1 MGSANV
7 DYSAKRWKEAAQLW
21 EPLAKY
27 KIAADTAARAAAVA
41 ERDKQVAALQWGA
54 ERKTE
59 AIKTALDHHA
69 TTLNNITKGIADNQF
84 DLGDPTNLG
93 IYTEAFNRYIKTQ
106 RDYYGSVGYEGGT
119 GDTITHLTPFFN
131 SIFDDW
137 EKKNPDGDPAT
148 LKWGREKDVWGD
160 VVKRLDPSINRD
172 DAHIVWEKIWTDKF
186 GSLEKKKAAASDPL
200 THPVSKLFEKGL
212 SPLSEG
218 LGLLGEAIVPS
229 DPKES
234 WSQALGAPVDI
245 ITGAMRPFGY
255 SEEKPFMGSE
265 WFSDKLSP
273 SDRDK
278 PVITPSSSY
287 TAAGPFAGTQGLISG
302 ISDFMKREAIM
313 EESGMPKA
321 QDIKTL
327 QETTKT
333 LEEVESD
340 AQKREVR
347 EELPPA
353 ETAERDIS
361 AEAASFLT
369 KLLEYMVT
377 YGPEE
382 ARSILS
388 QEFSDLSSSAKNELQ
403 KYLESEALA

>member
-1 MGSANV
+1 M
-7 DYSAKRWKEAAQLW
+7 
-21 EPLAKY
+21 
-27 KIAADTAARAAAVA
+27 
-41 ERDKQVAALQWGA
+41 
-54 ERKTE
+54 
-59 AIKTALDHHA
+59 
-69 TTLNNITKGIADNQF
+69 
-84 DLGDPTNLG
+84 
-93 IYTEAFNRYIKTQ
+93 
-106 RDYYGSVGYEGGT
+106 
-119 GDTITHLTPFFN
+119 
-131 SIFDDW
+131 
-137 EKKNPDGDPAT
+137 
-148 LKWGREKDVWGD
+148 
-160 VVKRLDPSINRD
+160 
-172 DAHIVWEKIWTDKF
+172 
-186 GSLEKKKAAASDPL
+186 
-200 THPVSKLFEKGL
+200 
-212 SPLSEG
+212 SEG